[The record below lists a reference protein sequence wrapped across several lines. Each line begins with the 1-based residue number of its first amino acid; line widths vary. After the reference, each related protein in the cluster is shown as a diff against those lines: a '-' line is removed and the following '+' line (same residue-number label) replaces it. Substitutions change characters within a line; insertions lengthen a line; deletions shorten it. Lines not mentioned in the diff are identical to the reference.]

1 MQHEAA
7 KYLEDI
13 AQAAELIERFTAGK
27 SLAHYLEDPML
38 RAAVERQFEIIG
50 EALIRLTKRDAAVAV
65 RISEYQR
72 MVAFRNVLIHAYSN
86 VDDPSSGAS
95 REQACRVAAG
105 RCDVA
110 RRAAIAIFAFHSI
123 ELTDAPGMT
132 AREIADGSPE

>member
-50 EALIRLTKRDAAVAV
+50 EALVRLAKRDAAVAA

-72 MVAFRNVLIHAYSN
+72 MIAFRNVLIYAYSN
-86 VDDPSSGAS
+86 VDDLLVWGVVESKL
-95 REQACRVAAG
+95 AAL
-105 RCDVA
+105 RRDVA
-110 RRAAIAIFAFHSI
+110 TLIA
-123 ELTDAPGMT
+123 E
-132 AREIADGSPE
+132 RQ